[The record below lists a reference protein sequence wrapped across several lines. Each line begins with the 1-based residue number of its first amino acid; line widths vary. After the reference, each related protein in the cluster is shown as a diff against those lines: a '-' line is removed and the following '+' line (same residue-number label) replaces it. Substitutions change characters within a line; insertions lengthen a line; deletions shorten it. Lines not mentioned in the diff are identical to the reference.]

1 LFIEH
6 LKLLEIVLRWMVLVK
21 GEPCFILIILIV
33 VVGKFV
39 DVYQICIRLHTIVCI
54 RPSVITVVGGTLNR
68 WTSSHV
74 AQYLQRRS
82 VAREV
87 EQVEAER
94 VEAERVEAER
104 VEVERVEAERVEAE
118 RVEAE
123 RVEAERV
130 EAERRSMT
138 VRPRQGIKGGYDNV
152 TRIWRLNDNA
162 GCKRGDK
169 KRRARFLFVLLQTAR
184 KEPLVLRWQDD
195 VRLG

>member
-39 DVYQICIRLHTIVCI
+39 DVYQICIRLYTIVCI

-94 VEAERVEAER
+94 VK
-104 VEVERVEAERVEAE
+104 
-118 RVEAE
+118 AE

-169 KRRARFLFVLLQTAR
+169 KRRGRFLFVLLQAAR

-195 VRLG
+195 LRLG